1 MNGYTDSICPVSFQE
16 GIPEGTVDYGL
27 QRGTFPGTPHTGAYP
42 TPAFMPSSQA
52 IEKVW
57 IEDMRSSIDAEYKRQ
72 LLQLEYKNRKE
83 QDERKALWK
92 EKLNRGIFERKIHR
106 DNATFAVFE
115 NADGKICIQMQMVGE
130 PVYYSPPVLNV
141 SGLKMVL
148 YHTFDSSDCVAVIT
162 WDATK
167 SKITISDQNLCSD
180 GMRKALEKQGVCIS
194 TLKERKKEVTE
205 LVFAYLASKA
215 NHILLPR
222 SLGWNKVGADWVFAS
237 CPGETIIGIKNGG
250 EWR

>member
-1 MNGYTDSICPVSFQE
+1 MNGYTDSICPVSFQK

-27 QRGTFPGTPHTGAYP
+27 QRGTFLGAPYTGVYSTPT
-42 TPAFMPSSQA
+42 FMPSPQA
-52 IEKVW
+52 IDKVW
-57 IEDMRSSIDAEYKRQ
+57 VDSAKSSIDTECRRQ
-72 LLQLEYKNRKE
+72 LLQAEYALRKDL
-83 QDERKALWK
+83 DEKKALWK

-130 PVYYSPPVLNV
+130 PVYYSPPILNV

-167 SKITISDQNLCSD
+167 SKITLSDQNLCSD

-194 TLKERKKEVTE
+194 TMKERKKEVTE